1 MNLEEG
7 EGRCDLVE
15 VDSKI
20 DDINADVNIQQ
31 TGSNPTNMANLEI
44 TKKGVLDIITP
55 NNTHDDEN
63 LESHHQ
69 LLNHNSGILNIL
81 PSLLEGIIVQES
93 PYSVLMRHLNQT
105 MLTNSLVELRQLR
118 NKVIS
123 LTLEGKDV
131 SSSPTLTRID
141 KNKNVMLT
149 LTFGETYLN
158 AIEIVSQDWQWM
170 EVEVLGIEARK
181 FDHIRKR
188 ELVLQYLSRMQ
199 KPPELDSCLL
209 KITVKQKIAYPGK
222 KTTQLRLQQE
232 QELLKELHELEL
244 RQMLQ
249 KVGLD
254 YDGDGVLRK
263 VSESEDNEKFTD
275 TKYISKRVSE
285 IKKVLEP
292 DSFTRQNLVD
302 FENWYCNC
310 EEYQECYLELEQDAI
325 PRKIISPN
333 QLLSLYGAAEL
344 ETGRLQNLKLTEML
358 RKCPTNLVDPI
369 PLCSH
374 LVLVLMVALNGMD
387 GKWDVGE

>member
-1 MNLEEG
+1 
-7 EGRCDLVE
+7 
-15 VDSKI
+15 
-20 DDINADVNIQQ
+20 
-31 TGSNPTNMANLEI
+31 
-44 TKKGVLDIITP
+44 
-55 NNTHDDEN
+55 
-63 LESHHQ
+63 
-69 LLNHNSGILNIL
+69 
-81 PSLLEGIIVQES
+81 
-93 PYSVLMRHLNQT
+93 

-310 EEYQECYLELEQDAI
+310 C
-325 PRKIISPN
+325 
-333 QLLSLYGAAEL
+333 LLYTS
-344 ETGRLQNLKLTEML
+344 R
-358 RKCPTNLVDPI
+358 CV
-369 PLCSH
+369 
-374 LVLVLMVALNGMD
+374 
-387 GKWDVGE
+387 

>member
-1 MNLEEG
+1 
-7 EGRCDLVE
+7 
-15 VDSKI
+15 
-20 DDINADVNIQQ
+20 
-31 TGSNPTNMANLEI
+31 MANLEI

-105 MLTNSLVELRQLR
+105 MLTNSSVELRQLR

-123 LTLEGKDV
+123 LTSEGKDV

-310 EEYQECYLELEQDAI
+310 EEYQECYLESEQDAI

-333 QLLSLYGAAEL
+333 QLLSLYGAAES
-344 ETGRLQNLKLTEML
+344 ETGRLQNSKLTEML

-374 LVLVLMVALNGMD
+374 LVSVLMVALNGMD